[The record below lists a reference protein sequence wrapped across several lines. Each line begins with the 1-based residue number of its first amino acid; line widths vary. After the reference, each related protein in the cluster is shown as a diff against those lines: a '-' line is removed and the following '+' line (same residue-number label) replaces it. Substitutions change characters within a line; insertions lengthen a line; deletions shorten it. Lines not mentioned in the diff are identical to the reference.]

1 MKEEAK
7 KIVASM
13 PGPVCSG
20 PVAPFLITKNNFFM
34 TKVFISSQ
42 KKLIKELFRCY
53 GQTISDEA
61 VEKLVKKAFQSHFKQ
76 HLLTSLWQNLP
87 LIELVYADKRAARF
101 YTINYALAMDLSA
114 EFEEH
119 GQVKLETLEKLL
131 TQAFKQVKK

>member
-7 KIVASM
+7 KIVALI

-20 PVAPFLITKNNFFM
+20 PVAPVLSTKNNFFM

-87 LIELVYADKRAARF
+87 LIELVYADKRACGGF
-101 YTINYALAMDLSA
+101 SC
-114 EFEEH
+114 
-119 GQVKLETLEKLL
+119 GK
-131 TQAFKQVKK
+131 